1 MALCRGRDP
10 SARLDLPEGIT
21 ARREYEM
28 LVLTRETAPPAL
40 EEASLPMPGQL
51 RTGEWTLT
59 CAAAV
64 YQGEPQSGQEFCWL
78 GQRGSP
84 SVPGGPGTGWSV
96 RAVRAEP

>member
-1 MALCRGRDP
+1 
-10 SARLDLPEGIT
+10 
-21 ARREYEM
+21 M

-64 YQGEPQSGQEFCWL
+64 YQGEPQSGREFWL
-78 GQRGSP
+78 AGAEGLTVRP
-84 SVPGGPGTGWSV
+84 RRTGTGWSV